1 MEEIDLK
8 EVFNMLWNKKIVIS
22 TIVIVFIIIGMI
34 YTKFMIKPDYKAVSK
49 LVLTKNAIDSSET
62 ITQTE
67 VTLNQKLVAT
77 YTVLIKSNDV
87 LRPVITNLNLDI
99 NEDNLKDKVS
109 VTLVPNTLLIEIA
122 VTNENPET
130 AKEIENEITKVFMEK
145 AKEIYVID
153 NISLVD
159 VAKTP
164 TTPYNI
170 NHTKNIILFTFIG
183 IMIAG
188 AYIIFISMLDTTIKN
203 SEEVENRLGVIVLA
217 SIPNYDYD
225 GKKKGKKQ

>member
-22 TIVIVFIIIGMI
+22 IIVIVFIIMGMF
-34 YTKFMIKPDYKAVSK
+34 YTKFMIKPDYKAIAK

-99 NEDNLKDKVS
+99 DEDNLRDKVS

-122 VTNENPET
+122 VTNEKPEI
-130 AKEIENEITKVFMEK
+130 AKEVANEITRVFMEK
-145 AKEIYVID
+145 AKEIYKID

-159 VAKTP
+159 IAKTP
-164 TTPYNI
+164 TVPYNI

-188 AYIIFISMLDTTIKN
+188 AYVIFISMLDTTIKN
-203 SEEVENRLGVIVLA
+203 SEEAENRFGLSVLA
-217 SIPNYDYD
+217 TIPNYDYD
-225 GKKKGKKQ
+225 GKKKGKEQ

>member
-130 AKEIENEITKVFMEK
+130 AKEIANEITKVFMEK

-183 IMIAG
+183 IMIA
-188 AYIIFISMLDTTIKN
+188 
-203 SEEVENRLGVIVLA
+203 
-217 SIPNYDYD
+217 
-225 GKKKGKKQ
+225 